1 MTAHKYYK
9 RGLVTAEQFDGSE
22 DMAKKYGAE
31 LYSES
36 GYGYDAVEGEPD
48 GDGYVLVTLE
58 GELLIS
64 SGMWIATG
72 VNGEHWPIADGI
84 FKKTYSLLPVIPQA
98 VGEFIKYEH
107 KNGTSLAAIYHD
119 GAELSRNRNNGWKMW
134 RYTDEMLWAFDHP
147 DTFALAWLLGEWE
160 VENG

>member
-9 RGLVTAEQFDGSE
+9 RGLVTAEQFDGSAE
-22 DMAKKYGAE
+22 MAKKYGAE

-36 GYGYDAVEGEPD
+36 GYGYDAVEGETD

-64 SGMWIATG
+64 AGMWIATG
-72 VNGEHWPIADGI
+72 VNGEHWPIADDI
-84 FKKTYSLLPVIPQA
+84 FKKTYAPLPVIPQA
-98 VGEFIKYEH
+98 VSEYIKWGKQHGENLYSMIADYPAHLSYEVEQFVM
-107 KNGTSLAAIYHD
+107 D
-119 GAELSRNRNNGWKMW
+119 WMP
-134 RYTDEMLWAFDHP
+134 DHS

-160 VENG
+160 VAE

>member
-1 MTAHKYYK
+1 MTAHKFFK
-9 RGLVTAEQFDGSE
+9 RGLVTAEQFDGSAE
-22 DMAKKYGAE
+22 MAKKYGAE

-36 GYGYDAVEGEPD
+36 GYGYAAVEGEPD

-72 VNGEHWPIADGI
+72 VNGEHWPIADDI
-84 FKKTYSLLPVIPQA
+84 FRKTYAELPVIPQA
-98 VGEFIKYEH
+98 VGKAIRSMKSYGRDLAFAID
-107 KNGTSLAAIYHD
+107 TSHD
-119 GAELSRNRNNGWKMW
+119 RFRFARDRGGN
-134 RYTDEMLWAFDHP
+134 DEVANWILVHS

-160 VENG
+160 VEE